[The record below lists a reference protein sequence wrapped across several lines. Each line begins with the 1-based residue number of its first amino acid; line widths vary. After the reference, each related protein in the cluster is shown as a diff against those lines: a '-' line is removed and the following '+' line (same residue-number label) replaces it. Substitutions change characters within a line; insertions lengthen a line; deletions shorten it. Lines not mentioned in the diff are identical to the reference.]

1 MINNTNDKQE
11 KLHIAHAMD
20 IYLPTVDGVVQCMHQ
35 YCTNLSKEHDVTAL
49 VPKNEK
55 NYVDNFPYKVIR
67 CKSTYIPI
75 AKYYY
80 GNPSGDAKFKKKV
93 DECNFDIIH
102 VHSPFKMAKFA
113 ISYAKKHNIPIVATF
128 HTNFRPIF
136 NDIFKSPAITES
148 ILTNFGNVYNKMDEI
163 FVCSEG
169 VAKQA
174 RSFGYKGK
182 ITLLPFGTEF
192 EKCDNVEA
200 LKNEANQKLG
210 LDPNELVFIFVG
222 RVMPLKRIDFILES
236 LKILKEK
243 GVSFKFY
250 VVGKGMYL
258 DKLKKL
264 TSILNLEENV
274 VFMGFVDREMF
285 PLLYARA
292 DLLLFPSIYDN
303 FGLVKVE
310 AAAFST
316 AGVYV
321 KNTQAGSGILDKHN
335 GFISEDNPQDFA
347 NTIYDAIQDREKLN
361 EIGINASNEI
371 YYNWKD
377 CTDKLVE
384 QYRRII
390 NEKKEKL
397 SEKGKKEKLK
407 NTKPAVILRARRIEN
422 NKEKLQRKESRQYM
436 KQENLQ
442 FANAKSFVKKT
453 EQKIK
458 KYQIK
463 EK

>member
-1 MINNTNDKQE
+1 MKNTNENNE
-11 KLHIAHAMD
+11 KLNIAHAMD
-20 IYLPTVDGVVQCMHQ
+20 IYLPTVDGVVQCMHH
-35 YCTNLSKEHDVTAL
+35 YCTNLSKNHNVTAL
-49 VPKNEK
+49 VPQNEK
-55 NYVDNFPYKVIR
+55 GYVDNFPYKVIR
-67 CKSTYIPI
+67 CKSSYIPI

-93 DECNFDIIH
+93 EECNFDIIH
-102 VHSPFKMAKFA
+102 VHSPFKMARFA

-148 ILTNFGNVYNKMDEI
+148 ILAGFGNVYNKMDEI

-182 ITLLPFGTEF
+182 ITYLPFGTEF
-192 EKCDNVEA
+192 KKCEDIKP
-200 LKNEANQKLG
+200 LKEEANKKLN
-210 LDPNELVFIFVG
+210 LSPDELVFIFVG

-250 VVGKGMYL
+250 VVGKGLYSE
-258 DKLKKL
+258 KLKKL
-264 TSILNLEENV
+264 ASILGLEENV
-274 VFMGFVDREMF
+274 IFMGFVDRELF

-321 KNTQAGSGILDKHN
+321 KNTQAGSGITDKHN
-335 GFISEDNPQDFA
+335 GFISEDNPESFA
-347 NTIYDAIQDREKLN
+347 NTIYDAIQDRAEL
-361 EIGINASNEI
+361 EQVGINASNEI
-371 YYNWKD
+371 YYSWED

-384 QYRRII
+384 EYRRII
-390 NEKKEKL
+390 KEKKEKL
-397 SEKGKKEKLK
+397 SKKEKREKLK
-407 NTKPAVILRARRIEN
+407 NTKSAIILRARRIEN
-422 NKEKLQRKESRQYM
+422 NKDRIQRKESRIYM
-436 KQENLQ
+436 KQENKQ
-442 FANAKSFVKKT
+442 FSDAKAFVKKT
-453 EQKIK
+453 ERKIK
-458 KYQIK
+458 KSEVK